1 MAFIRRQVFV
11 AAEVVAIALLSSTS
25 AISQS
30 QQAEITP
37 QQDSRSKV
45 GESRVCGRHSFEK
58 AASWGESAVDLLYSL
73 SDRFEDA
80 RNCARFSETNT
91 AANPSPAPVLTAGMV
106 RPDKPSVAIGLAP
119 KPTLRDIGEE
129 GTNISRAREAVLAL
143 LQDNN
148 ACSAWL
154 RQSDPQ
160 IDTTFLSLAI
170 EVDEQGSNHVIME
183 PNHRGIALE
192 HGPYIARTMQLG
204 GPGSGITIN
213 ANGAFFRAK
222 GDVYKLPWQGAVE
235 MDLAQWRHL
244 HIGPF
249 GGGTLPAQVI
259 ALLHE
264 LAHVVG
270 AIPPDDV
277 SQPGLEIS
285 QKNTEL
291 VLQRCKAFAA
301 RAGKPNPGK
310 ILAKSMN

>member
-1 MAFIRRQVFV
+1 MAFIHRQVLV
-11 AAEVVAIALLSSTS
+11 AAEVVAVALLSSTS

-30 QQAEITP
+30 QRAEVTP
-37 QQDSRSKV
+37 QQDWRPKV
-45 GESRVCGRHSFEK
+45 GESRVCGRHSIEK
-58 AASWGESAVDLLYSL
+58 GASWSESAVDPPYSL

-80 RNCARFSETNT
+80 RNCARFSETDT
-91 AANPSPAPVLTAGMV
+91 APNPSPAPILTAGMV
-106 RPDKPSVAIGLAP
+106 RPDKPSVSINLAP
-119 KPTLRDIGEE
+119 NPTLRDIGEE

-154 RQSDPQ
+154 HQSDPQ
-160 IDTTFLSLAI
+160 IDTTFSSLAI

-183 PNHRGIALE
+183 PNHSGIALE

-270 AIPPDDV
+270 AIPRDDE
-277 SQPGLEIS
+277 SQAGREIS

-291 VLQRCKAFAA
+291 VLQRCKAVAA
-301 RAGKPNPGK
+301 RAGKRTPGK

>member
-1 MAFIRRQVFV
+1 
-11 AAEVVAIALLSSTS
+11 
-25 AISQS
+25 
-30 QQAEITP
+30 
-37 QQDSRSKV
+37 
-45 GESRVCGRHSFEK
+45 
-58 AASWGESAVDLLYSL
+58 
-73 SDRFEDA
+73 
-80 RNCARFSETNT
+80 
-91 AANPSPAPVLTAGMV
+91 MV
-106 RPDKPSVAIGLAP
+106 RPDKPSVSINLAP

-154 RQSDPQ
+154 HQSDPQ
-160 IDTTFLSLAI
+160 IDTTFSSLAI

-183 PNHRGIALE
+183 PNHSGIALE

-249 GGGTLPAQVI
+249 DGGTLPAQVI

-270 AIPPDDV
+270 AIPRDDE
-277 SQPGLEIS
+277 SQAGREIS

-291 VLQRCKAFAA
+291 VLQRCKAVAA
-301 RAGKPNPGK
+301 RAGKRTPGK